1 LEDAVVAATVSAD
14 RILRELADLWVAA
27 GQEQAEGGLGV
38 LRACAMTLIVLAEET
53 EDMEA
58 LGETIA
64 ALMPEY
70 PARTIL
76 VRLGGTGAPALA
88 ERVYSQCWMPFGQR
102 RQICCERIEITASEA
117 SLADLPSILPP
128 LAAPDLPV
136 LLWWRSARL
145 LGTPGYRKLAAMA
158 DKAIVDSSGLEDEEA
173 ALPMLVEMAQGE
185 PERAGRARPLLGDLS
200 WTLLTRWREMLSGVF
215 ESRECQ
221 GRLPEISNVVVAFAG
236 VRPPV
241 FAWYM
246 GAWVANALSDAGAHA
261 YLTWQP
267 RPDLAGRAL
276 HVELTGGDFRVSLE
290 RHDDRLSIE
299 AGGLSHCTNLPQP
312 TDYLLMREELG
323 IVRRDP
329 LFERTLATAAR
340 LAAASIT

>member
-1 LEDAVVAATVSAD
+1 MAS
-14 RILRELADLWVAA
+14 
-27 GQEQAEGGLGV
+27 
-38 LRACAMTLIVLAEET
+38 
-53 EDMEA
+53 

-76 VRLGGTGAPALA
+76 IRLGGTGAPALA
-88 ERVYSQCWMPFGQR
+88 ERVYAQCWMPFRQR
-102 RQICCERIEITASEA
+102 RQICCERIEIAAADA
-117 SLADLPSILPP
+117 SLADLPSVLLP
-128 LAAPDLPV
+128 LVAPDLPI

-145 LGTPGYRKLAAMA
+145 FGTPEYGKLAAIA
-158 DKAIVDSSGLEDEEA
+158 HKVVLDGAGLPDAKA
-173 ALPMLVEMAQGE
+173 ALPLLVAMAQGE
-185 PERAGRARPLLGDLS
+185 ALLGDLS

-221 GRLPEISNVVVAFAG
+221 ARLPEISNVVVAFAG

-246 GAWVANALSDAGAHA
+246 GAWVTDALAGAGVRA
-261 YLTWQP
+261 ELAWQP
-267 RPDLAGRAL
+267 RPELTGRAL
-276 HVELTGGDFRVSLE
+276 RVELAGGDFRVALE
-290 RHDDRLSIE
+290 RQDDRLTIQ

-329 LFERTLATAAR
+329 VFERTLASAAR
-340 LAAASIT
+340 LAASSLA